1 MRLGIAQINTVP
13 GAFDETV
20 ERMVAQSRRAVEQG
34 VELLVFPLAALAGVD
49 VVPFADRLSY
59 LRDMADAVASLSEHL
74 ACPAIVSVPMD
85 TGDAEGFFEVLLIEQ
100 GKVRPLRMLS
110 RLRDDASAAGA
121 HNPSVSEFDFG
132 GLHFAL
138 ALSHA
143 DLDDLDDYDYD
154 IDAMLFLSGYPF
166 AMDDPSSAMGADL
179 EGARFIDDARTTQA
193 WLVGAAPVGGYGDE
207 VFSGS
212 SFVLA
217 PSGDLVASAPAFEE
231 ALICAD
237 LAPVAPELPAP
248 PLPPEVFDAPFH
260 LWQAV
265 SLGIHDYVVKQ
276 GRQDVALCL
285 DGTLDAFV
293 LAALASDAL
302 GPLHVHVLVGA
313 SAGRRAPSCRE
324 LVARLRVDHV
334 DAVGRLGDFDP
345 RDLDELQL
353 AALARQH
360 DAVVLS
366 SVDKTALALG
376 AGTGALSAATLC
388 PLGDVYR
395 SDVLDMAH
403 VRNTISPLFRRVR
416 LATADVLRL
425 PMPDGSVRRIATERE
440 VTALDEVLLG
450 YVEYDRP
457 LAELAADNGSDRDFV
472 DAVLRA
478 QRAAEPQR
486 RAAAPVLAMSTH
498 TLDDARFPLGVRW
511 HDTHFDEIQDAF
523 DLLSQHEALSDQP
536 QQLPEEQAPH
546 PTGTDIDGTLSMLRD
561 FAEQGGFVPS
571 DFASLMSRQ
580 DEEGASTGHG
590 MDAMGWISP
599 FSEN

>member
-1 MRLGIAQINTVP
+1 MRLGIAQIDTVP

-20 ERMVAQSRRAVEQG
+20 ERMVAQSRRAAEQG
-34 VELLVFPLAALAGVD
+34 VELLAFPLAALAGVD
-49 VVPFADRLSY
+49 VVPFSDRISY
-59 LRDMADAVASLSEHL
+59 MRDVADAVASLSEHL
-74 ACPAIVSVPMD
+74 ACPAIVAVPMD
-85 TGDAEGFFEVLLIEQ
+85 LGDAEGFYEVLLVEH
-100 GKVRPLRMLS
+100 GEVRPLRMMSHLHGQASPGGS
-110 RLRDDASAAGA
+110 RDSDV
-121 HNPSVSEFDFG
+121 PEFDYG

-154 IDAMLFLSGYPF
+154 IDAVLFLSGYPF

-179 EGARFIDDARTTQA
+179 EGARFVDDARTMQA
-193 WLVGAAPVGGYGDE
+193 WLAGVAPVGGYGDE

-237 LAPVAPELPAP
+237 LEAVAPELPVP
-248 PLPPEVFDAPFH
+248 PLAPEVFDAPFH

-265 SLGIHDYVVKQ
+265 SLGIHDFVTKQ
-276 GRQDVALCL
+276 GRSDVALCL
-285 DGTLDAFV
+285 DGTLAAFV

-353 AALARQH
+353 AALAREH

-366 SVDKTALALG
+366 SLDKTALALG
-376 AGTGALSAATLC
+376 VGVGAVSAATLC

-416 LATADVLRL
+416 LASADVLRL

-450 YVEYDRP
+450 YIEYDRP
-457 LAELAADNGSDRDFV
+457 LVELAADGADAGFV

-478 QRAAEPQR
+478 ERSAEPMR
-486 RAAAPVLAMSTH
+486 RAMPPVLAMSSH

-511 HDTHFDEIQDAF
+511 HDTHLDQEQAAL
-523 DLLSQHEALSDQP
+523 DLLGRREAPSDQS
-536 QQLPEEQAPH
+536 QRGHEGDEHA
-546 PTGTDIDGTLSMLRD
+546 PTGADIDGTLSMLRD
-561 FAEQGGFVPS
+561 FAEQGGFIPS
-571 DFASLMSRQ
+571 DFASLMSSH
-580 DEEGASTGHG
+580 DEEGGPVGHG
-590 MDAMGWISP
+590 VDAMGWMSP